1 MGLDHAEEAG
11 QKCLRSGWII
21 KAAVSPMYMS
31 LATATHHRVKAVGLG
46 ITAVQVE

>member
-1 MGLDHAEEAG
+1 MGPHHAEEPG
-11 QKCLRSGWII
+11 QESLRSGWII
-21 KAAVSPMYMS
+21 IAAVSPMYMS